1 MGFERRRG
9 ARGGRDHEALSGRG
23 CRRASTI
30 GHAERRRGGRS
41 AQTLCLRPRQERGWS
56 RAGSARRS
64 SAARFG
70 VERPRREPFAGLMA
84 SRRLAA
90 RAGRGPGESAGA
102 RGESA
107 RRDQT
112 TQATSKGWKARGAL
126 ARRVPGRG
134 PGGEDPARRRAR
146 TRGRGS
152 PLRGRG
158 ALFRSRL
165 CGGVVDADPFEVLR
179 ALALE
184 LRRSGGLGGW
194 YKQLCGRPGR
204 LGEKTEKKGSPDC
217 IKKEDEHSEGFR

>member
-1 MGFERRRG
+1 MGSERRRG

-112 TQATSKGWKARGAL
+112 AQATTNAWRARRAL

-134 PGGEDPARRRAR
+134 PGWEDPARRRAR

-152 PLRGRG
+152 PFAGAEPFSGAGFGAAPPRRGRG
-158 ALFRSRL
+158 GCYEPQEWRRGPVGSWAVSTVRVWCEEGPF
-165 CGGVVDADPFEVLR
+165 GGKW
-179 ALALE
+179 
-184 LRRSGGLGGW
+184 G
-194 YKQLCGRPGR
+194 
-204 LGEKTEKKGSPDC
+204 
-217 IKKEDEHSEGFR
+217 